1 MIRRSLLLVERVMYV
16 DAHTPLNCVFAAK
29 IKGNIPEENFNIA
42 LYKIQQ
48 KHPMLRT
55 VIENQEDGHPV
66 FVLKEN
72 IEPIPLRMLERKTDE
87 DWISISR
94 EQWGHLFE
102 NPKKPL
108 AKVLW
113 IKGDSASEIILV
125 MPHCV
130 CDGATCVTL
139 MRELFS
145 LLDDSEV
152 NLQSYPMFRSINEFL
167 PSDFDIK
174 AKKRKAK
181 LYLFLARIF
190 FFMQR
195 RSKKRNLGDNY
206 VIHWKLDPVV
216 TTNIIKQSKYQ
227 GLSVHALLCAAFM
240 RAFQQVQDTSSKGKV
255 ICPVDIRRFISEIK
269 QDHLFAFAP
278 TVELS
283 LKKGS
288 KSLLDS
294 ARQIK
299 TELTGKIQKINARE
313 LLWMGERM
321 HPVVDKM
328 IALMRS
334 SRGGHDITL
343 SNMGNI
349 DIPGIYKNFEVETV
363 YSPTVAFPWL
373 NSNTLVVSTFA
384 GQMDFTFMSNEQF
397 LSQEEAV
404 KIKKCAI
411 DMLTSSIQN
420 S

>member
-1 MIRRSLLLVERVMYV
+1 MSRRSLLLVERIMYV
-16 DAHTPLNCVFAAK
+16 DPITPLNCVFAAK

-94 EQWGHLFE
+94 EQWGHLFD

-113 IKGDSASEIILV
+113 IKGDSVSEIILV

-152 NLQSYPMFRSINEFL
+152 NLQSYPMFRSVNEFL
-167 PSDFDIK
+167 PADFDVK
-174 AKKRKAK
+174 RKKRKAK

-190 FFMQR
+190 FFMQLKG
-195 RSKKRNLGDNY
+195 KKRNLGDNY
-206 VIHWKLDPVV
+206 VIHWKLDSVA
-216 TTNIIKQSKYQ
+216 TANIIERCKAH

-240 RAFQQVQDTSSKGKV
+240 NAFRQLQAAASKGKV
-255 ICPVDIRRFISEIK
+255 ICPVDIRRFIPEIK

-288 KSLLDS
+288 NSLLDS

-299 TELTGKIQKINARE
+299 TELTGKIQKLNARE

-321 HPVVDKM
+321 HPVLGKM
-328 IALMRS
+328 ISLLRS
-334 SRGGHDITL
+334 TRGGHDVTL

-349 DIPGIYKNFEVETV
+349 DIPRTYKNFEVETV

-373 NSNTLVVSTFA
+373 NSNTLVVSTFG
-384 GQMDFTFMSNEQF
+384 GQMDFS
-397 LSQEEAV
+397 
-404 KIKKCAI
+404 
-411 DMLTSSIQN
+411 
-420 S
+420 